1 MTTLEII
8 NLCTPIAIILFIIAV
23 ILLNIVIYRQK
34 KQIRE
39 LTEQRSSGYLYM
51 DKMDGEIKSNKAL
64 ADQLSKENAIYQGII
79 TRQEQHIKDI
89 YTTYQPLLDYQSKQ
103 ITTLMSKYALER
115 KKNIRL
121 EKKK

>member
-1 MTTLEII
+1 
-8 NLCTPIAIILFIIAV
+8 
-23 ILLNIVIYRQK
+23 
-34 KQIRE
+34 
-39 LTEQRSSGYLYM
+39 M